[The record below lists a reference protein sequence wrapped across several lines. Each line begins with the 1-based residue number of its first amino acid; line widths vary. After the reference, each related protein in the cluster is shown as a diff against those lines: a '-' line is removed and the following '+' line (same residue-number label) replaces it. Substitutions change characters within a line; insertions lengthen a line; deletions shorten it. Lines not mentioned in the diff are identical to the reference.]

1 MREIDFS
8 AKAEEIMALAEENGV
23 DDNFLFVTTFDRY
36 LTQLTILAELKKK
49 IDEEGVLAEKEY
61 VKGTKNMYAHPAVA
75 EYNKTTDSSNKTV
88 STLMRIIRG
97 FGSGSKKQ
105 TVNDPLADIMNGADD
120 E

>member
-1 MREIDFS
+1 MKEIDFS

-88 STLMRIIRG
+88 SRERCRSALYRHHRVTAARTL
-97 FGSGSKKQ
+97 SGC
-105 TVNDPLADIMNGADD
+105 L
-120 E
+120 

>member
-1 MREIDFS
+1 MREIDFN
-8 AKAEEIMALAEENGV
+8 AKADEIMALAEENGV

-36 LTQLTILAELKKK
+36 LTQLHILVELKKK

-97 FGSGSKKQ
+97 FGNSSKKA
-105 TVNDPLADIMNGADD
+105 VADPLADIMNGADD

>member
-97 FGSGSKKQ
+97 FGSSSKKA
-105 TVNDPLADIMNGADD
+105 VADPLADIMNGADD